1 MSRNA
6 TRDSVMQDAGMEDM
20 SIESVS
26 DSGEVV
32 VRFPAGWSM
41 QIVIPPD
48 LVRYYRRLIR
58 R

>member
-1 MSRNA
+1 MSSNA
-6 TRDSVMQDAGMEDM
+6 TRDSAAPDVSMEDM

-26 DSGEVV
+26 DAGEVV

-41 QIVIPPD
+41 QIEIPPD

>member
-6 TRDSVMQDAGMEDM
+6 TRESVTQDATMEDM
-20 SIESVS
+20 CIESVS

-41 QIVIPPD
+41 QLEIPPD